1 MFLGQFKPNPSR
13 PQVQVLDWT
22 GNPWSCCEALR
33 FKTAIFQIGYF
44 HHEPFFPKLVA
55 WLWFL
60 HMIGLCS
67 YVCLSWSLADA
78 SLCKISMVISDA
90 EGAGRAVSFLRSLWE
105 PLCAVLLALWD
116 VATPASLG
124 PYLPEADCKIWY
136 ASAKWSEMTISKNK
150 IRELNDMS
158 QHHSSLILS
167 LYLSQYAVQ
176 YADLFQLLICHSKV
190 KYTRLWNICL
200 WKHIYSQAKSKQT
213 YVVALDLTMCG
224 CACV

>member
-1 MFLGQFKPNPSR
+1 MEL
-13 PQVQVLDWT
+13 
-22 GNPWSCCEALR
+22 LR

-44 HHEPFFPKLVA
+44 HHELLFPKLVA

-67 YVCLSWSLADA
+67 YVCLCWSLADA

-90 EGAGRAVSFLRSLWE
+90 EGAGRAVSFPRSLWE

-124 PYLPEADCKIWY
+124 PYLPEADCRIWY

-150 IRELNDMS
+150 IREPNDMF

-167 LYLSQYAVQ
+167 LSQ
-176 YADLFQLLICHSKV
+176 YADLFQLLSCHSKV
-190 KYTRLWNICL
+190 KYTLHVCVHTFTRERKVNKHTRL
-200 WKHIYSQAKSKQT
+200 H
-213 YVVALDLTMCG
+213 LT
-224 CACV
+224 